1 MGRRYVVLDVFT
13 DQPLTGN
20 ALAVVLDSDGLDD
33 DAMQTIAREFNLSE
47 TVFVLPP
54 ESDRHKARLR
64 IFTPGRELPFAGHPT
79 IGTAVLLGL
88 QNHDEAGGLAAQ
100 AFGLEERVGVVPC
113 VVERLGERHGRARFK
128 LPRLPEFWGEGR
140 DVSAIAEALS
150 LDAADIGFD
159 RHRPSQHSAGVPF
172 DFVPIR
178 SLEAIARAKPGATF
192 AEVFGGGG
200 HVAAYLY
207 TSETVD
213 RACSFHARM
222 FAPGMG
228 LGEDPAT
235 GSAAAAFAGV
245 LMQFEP
251 MGDGVHDV
259 VIEQGYEMHRPSLI
273 ALQLDIEKGA
283 LVSGEIGGEA
293 VLITRGEL
301 FV

>member
-13 DQPLTGN
+13 DRPLTGN
-20 ALAVVLDSDGLDD
+20 ALAVVLDSEGLDD
-33 DAMQTIAREFNLSE
+33 AAMQTIAREFNLSE

-54 ESDRHKARLR
+54 ESERHRARLR

-79 IGTAVLLGL
+79 IGTAVLLGIDT
-88 QNHDEAGGLAAQ
+88 NGEVGLAAQ

-113 VVERLGERHGRARFK
+113 VTERLGERHGRARFK

-159 RHRPSQHSAGVPF
+159 KHRPSQHSAGVPF
-172 DFVPIR
+172 DFVPVR
-178 SLEAIARAKPGATF
+178 SLAAIAQAKPGATF
-192 AEVFGGGG
+192 AEVFGGNG
-200 HVAAYLY
+200 HMAAYVY
-207 TSETVD
+207 THETVD
-213 RACSFHARM
+213 AGHSFHARM

-251 MGDGVHDV
+251 MGDGTHDV
-259 VIEQGYEMHRPSLI
+259 IIEQGYEMQRPSII
-273 ALQLDIEKGA
+273 ALQLDIENGT

-293 VLITRGEL
+293 VIIARGEL
-301 FV
+301 FA

>member
-1 MGRRYVVLDVFT
+1 MARRYVVLDVFT
-13 DQPLTGN
+13 DRLLAGN
-20 ALAVVLDSDGLDD
+20 GLAVVLDSQGLDD
-33 DAMQTIAREFNLSE
+33 EAMQAIAREFNLSE

-54 ESDRHKARLR
+54 ESERHKARLR

-79 IGTAVLLGL
+79 IGTAVLLAL
-88 QNHDEAGGLAAQ
+88 DSDGGVAAQ
-100 AFGLEERVGVVPC
+100 AFGLEERVGVVSC
-113 VVERLGERHGRARFK
+113 VAERLEERRGRARFK

-140 DVSAIAEALS
+140 DIAAIAEALEI
-150 LDAADIGFD
+150 DAADIGFD
-159 RHRPSQHSAGVPF
+159 KHRPSQHSAGVPF

-178 SLEAIARAKPGATF
+178 SLEAIGRARPGATF
-192 AEVFGGGG
+192 SEVFGGDG

-207 TSETVD
+207 TRETIEPG
-213 RACSFHARM
+213 SSYHARM

-251 MGDGVHDV
+251 MGAGTHDV
-259 VIEQGYEMHRPSLI
+259 IIEQGYEMGRSSII
-273 ALQLDIEKGA
+273 ALQIEIENGK

-293 VLITRGEL
+293 VIVARGEL
-301 FV
+301 YA